1 MIGIRPIQCPQCC
14 RNALNHR
21 IILTPQH
28 QQNAVTNGFF
38 AVRFEWFSR
47 ISGFSFFHIDDDE
60 PAPVLLVEEKYFSLL
75 VLFFF
80 WGDYSPLVS
89 HQNTI
94 FQRISWENKIF
105 FSSEKKDARLTVWM
119 HVFCTVISNIL
130 LYYLKAFEINSK
142 MGFSVKIKRNIESFV
157 KKFPSNKWIFI
168 EKCKVLAENA

>member
-60 PAPVLLVEEKYFSLL
+60 PAPVLLVEEKYFSFL
-75 VLFFF
+75 VLFFEVITHH
-80 WGDYSPLVS
+80 WWVTKMP
-89 HQNTI
+89 
-94 FQRISWENKIF
+94 F
-105 FSSEKKDARLTVWM
+105 FNEF
-119 HVFCTVISNIL
+119 H
-130 LYYLKAFEINSK
+130 E
-142 MGFSVKIKRNIESFV
+142 KIKYFFHQR
-157 KKFPSNKWIFI
+157 KKMQDRQFDGVNACILHGNLEYSSLLPKSVWNQQQNGLLSEDKKKYRIFCEEI
-168 EKCKVLAENA
+168 SVE